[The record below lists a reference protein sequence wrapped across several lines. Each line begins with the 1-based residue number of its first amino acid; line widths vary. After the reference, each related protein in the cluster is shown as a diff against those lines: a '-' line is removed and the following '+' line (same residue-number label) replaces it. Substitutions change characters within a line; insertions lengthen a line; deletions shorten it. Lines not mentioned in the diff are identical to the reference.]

1 MIKREF
7 IFADL
12 EMHNKR
18 REIVE
23 ITTYQENHMFWY
35 QVLLKPVFTLESSP
49 ERSEP
54 ATQANIPR

>member
-23 ITTYQENHMFWY
+23 ITTYQENHMF
-35 QVLLKPVFTLESSP
+35 
-49 ERSEP
+49 
-54 ATQANIPR
+54 